1 MRLLGPDLEISPWHM
16 IQACYQTSRLMVITC
31 VTTIDISK
39 SNNYIPRKGSNAN
52 NQSGDNRTQKYVTE
66 IVYKTNF
73 YQSKD
78 K

>member
-1 MRLLGPDLEISPWHM
+1 
-16 IQACYQTSRLMVITC
+16 MVITC